1 MKLLPVHL
9 NRPSWLH
16 GATAFTTVR
25 TRYAEPLHWA
35 AHLGRLQS
43 TCAFL
48 GLSAPDPELPVL
60 DPLPWGLARVTVT
73 EAGTFLSHRLLQ
85 VGPRPE
91 AGVQVRLTGV
101 QVHPQLALHKTGN
114 YLPYRLAMQAAD
126 GAFEGWL
133 QDSSGRVVDGSRTS
147 PLLRLN
153 GQLVVPAGGLP
164 SVTRAAYLSGQ
175 EFIERSVQAEE
186 LSQVTAAWVCGS
198 GTGVVP
204 VSELHTPAG
213 TQVLSVHWPELSDPA
228 LLWPG
233 TD

>member
-1 MKLLPVHL
+1 MKLLPDHL
-9 NRPSWLH
+9 NSPSWLH

-25 TRYAEPLHWA
+25 TRYGQALHWA

-43 TCAFL
+43 TCTFL
-48 GLSAPDPELPVL
+48 GLSAPDSELPVL

-73 EAGTFLSHRLLQ
+73 AGGTFLSHRSLHA
-85 VGPRPE
+85 GPRPE
-91 AGVQVRLTGV
+91 TGVQVRLTGV

-133 QDSSGRVVDGSRTS
+133 QDSSGCVVDGSRTS

-164 SVTRAAYLSGQ
+164 SVTRAAYLSGL
-175 EFIERSVQAEE
+175 EFTERSVQVNE
-186 LSQVTAAWVCGS
+186 LPQVTAAWVCGS

-213 TQVLSVHWPELSDPA
+213 TLVLGVHWPEVSDPA
-228 LLWPG
+228 LLWPFA
-233 TD
+233 D